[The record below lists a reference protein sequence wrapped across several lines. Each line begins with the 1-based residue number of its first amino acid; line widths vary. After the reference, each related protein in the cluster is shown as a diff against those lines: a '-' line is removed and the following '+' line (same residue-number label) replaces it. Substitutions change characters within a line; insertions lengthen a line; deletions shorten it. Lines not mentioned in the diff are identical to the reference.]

1 MMMIIINDKHDHNGG
16 EFFRDVA
23 DRWKCIPFIPIAIII
38 GDSLLKNLLAGHI
51 CIPNRLNIGLY
62 W

>member
-1 MMMIIINDKHDHNGG
+1 MVVN
-16 EFFRDVA
+16 FFRDVA
-23 DRWKCIPFIPIAIII
+23 DRCIPFIPIAIII